1 MRKTVS
7 IGRAVILVL
16 MPLLLTAVVLVG
28 LYELQIVHGEAYY
41 ERSLNTI
48 VSHETVPASRGS
60 ILDRNGR
67 VLASNRVGYNVTVD
81 RERLVAGGDPNG
93 TLLTLVALA
102 DEAGAAHGDTLPI
115 SADPPFRWYAA
126 MTEAQSAML
135 ARYLEHFELAEDIS
149 ATELMDWFRGHYS
162 VDPGYSDT
170 RARIAVGIRYEL
182 ETRTLFEYSDYVFV
196 TDADIDLISAVKERG
211 LPGVSIETTS
221 VREYLTDCAVHLLGR
236 VGPMNSEEIELY
248 RERGYPMNARVG
260 KDGVERVFEQYLH
273 GTDGLMT
280 VTRDQNGSITD
291 SVTLR
296 EPQAGANVTLTI
308 DLSCQ
313 QTAEDSLA
321 RTISELNEGREAD
334 KLIKGGA
341 VTVIQVGTGDVLA
354 SATYPTYDRE
364 TFATDYASLAT
375 DPMAP
380 LYNRAVMGTYPPGST
395 FKMTT
400 AIAALES
407 GKITPETSIYDE
419 SVFSPYEGYEY
430 RCWIAPGSHG
440 MLTVA
445 TALQNSCNFFFYT
458 VGLNTGID
466 TLSRYASL
474 FGLGQSTGI
483 ELPES
488 TGILANP
495 EYKKTV
501 VGEDWYVGDT
511 VLASIGQSYNL
522 FTPMQLASYT
532 ATIASGGDRYAA
544 HLLRSVK
551 SYDNSTQLEYYTP
564 HVLSQVGADPENMAV
579 VQYGMF
585 LVSKYGSPSEILGS
599 YPVDVAS
606 KTGTAQLGEGK
617 ENNAVFVAYAPYE
630 NPEIALAVVVE
641 GGGSG
646 ASVVQIAKDVF
657 DYWFTYRRA
666 DPAGYAENKLLK

>member
-1 MRKTVS
+1 MRRIVS
-7 IGRAVILVL
+7 FGRTAVLILG
-16 MPLLLTAVVLVG
+16 PLLLAAAVLIG
-28 LYELQIVHGEAYY
+28 LYELQIVHGDAYY

-48 VSHETVPASRGS
+48 VSQQTIPASRGS

-67 VLASNRVGYNVTVD
+67 VLASNRVGYSVTID

-93 TLLTLVALA
+93 TLLTLVSIA
-102 DEAGAAHGDTLPI
+102 DAADAPHGDTLPI
-115 SADPPFRWYAA
+115 SAEPPFRWYAA
-126 MTEAQSAML
+126 MTKAQRAML
-135 ARYLEHFELAEDIS
+135 TRYREHFELPEDIS
-149 ATELMDWFRGHYS
+149 AADMMAWFREHYS
-162 VDPGYSDT
+162 VDPGYSDS
-170 RARIAVGIRYEL
+170 RARVAVGIRYEL

-221 VREYLTDCAVHLLGR
+221 VREYSTDLAVHVLGR
-236 VGPMNSEEIELY
+236 VGLMNDEEIELY
-248 RERGYPMNARVG
+248 KPLGYPMNARVG
-260 KDGVERVFEQYLH
+260 KDGVERVFEEYLH
-273 GTDGLMT
+273 GTDGLVT
-280 VTRDQNGSITD
+280 VTRDQNGTITD
-291 SVTLR
+291 VVTVR
-296 EPQAGANVTLTI
+296 EPQAGGNVTLTL
-308 DLSCQ
+308 DLPCQ

-321 RTISELNEGREAD
+321 RTISELNEGRTAD

-341 VTVIQVGTGDVLA
+341 VAVIQVGTGDVLA

-364 TFATDYASLAT
+364 TFTTDYESLAT

-400 AIAALES
+400 AIAALEA
-407 GKITPETSIYDE
+407 GTITPETSIYDE

-440 MLTVA
+440 FLTVA
-445 TALQNSCNFFFYT
+445 TALQNSCNFFFYK
-458 VGLNTGID
+458 VGLDTGID
-466 TLSRYASL
+466 RLSRTAAL
-474 FGLGQSTGI
+474 FGLGQPTGI

-488 TGILANP
+488 TGILATK
-495 EYKKTV
+495 EYKQEV
-501 VGEDWYVGDT
+501 LNEDWYVGDT

-532 ATIASGGDRYAA
+532 ATIAAGGERYAA

-551 SYDNSTQLEYYTP
+551 SYDNSTQLEFYTP
-564 HVLSQVGADPENMAV
+564 HVLSSVGASEEHMSV

-585 LVSKYGSPSEILGS
+585 LVSKYGSPSEIFGS
-599 YPVDVAS
+599 YPIDVAS

-630 NPEIALAVVVE
+630 NPEIAVAVVVE

-646 ASVVQIAKDVF
+646 ASVVQIARDVF
-657 DYWFTYRRA
+657 DYWFTARERTSTSS
-666 DPAGYAENKLLK
+666 AENQLLK